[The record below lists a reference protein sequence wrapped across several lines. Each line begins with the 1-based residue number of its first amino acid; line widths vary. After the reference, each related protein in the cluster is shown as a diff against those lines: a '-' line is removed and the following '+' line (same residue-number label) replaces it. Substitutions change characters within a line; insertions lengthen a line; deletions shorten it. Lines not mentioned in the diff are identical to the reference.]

1 MPAKSQAQQKLMGL
15 VHAIQQGKAA
25 PSGGAGEIAHEIDPS
40 AADDFASTSQEGL
53 PQHVDDSANIAAE
66 TISKYN
72 EYGKHFQAAMTM
84 GELAE
89 RLMQVAEFAEQAV
102 MSEADD
108 WFDKHT
114 VSRNMKEM
122 KSYVKEFSKV
132 AMEHDGL
139 RQRMSALYDDMG
151 RVLERYFEI
160 GGAGKAGD
168 EGAIDENPDINYDTG
183 EDEIHIANS
192 DKNPVPS
199 GNASHMAPNDDAGS
213 QVTQMA
219 GWLPSGKQD
228 TTHGAP
234 FDMDDED
241 MGFDDDDDQK
251 LKEDQPENLYPSL
264 RDGSESEMR
273 FEDDEP
279 VDEPVVDDGAGLKR
293 AKNLSERIVRLAR
306 ERLKGETLVRFD
318 TLPRE
323 IQIKAAWKLIR

>member
-1 MPAKSQAQQKLMGL
+1 MPAQSQAQQKLMGL

-25 PSGGAGEIAHEIDPS
+25 STGGAGEIAKTMDPGD
-40 AADDFASTSQEGL
+40 AEDFASTSHEGL
-53 PQHVDDSANIAAE
+53 PQNVDDNSNIAAE

-72 EYGKHFQAAMTM
+72 EYGKHFEAAMTM

-160 GGAGKAGD
+160 HEAGGAGGVD
-168 EGAIDENPDINYDTG
+168 TIDSQGEDPITYDTG
-183 EDEIHIANS
+183 EDEIEIGNS
-192 DKNPVPS
+192 AKNPLPP
-199 GNASHMAPNDDAGS
+199 NHASQMAHEDDNN

-219 GWLPSGKQD
+219 GWLPGGKND
-228 TTHGAP
+228 TGHGAP
-234 FDMDDED
+234 FDMDDPKVGIDPDEEED
-241 MGFDDDDDQK
+241 DIK
-251 LKEDQPENLYPSL
+251 LKEDQPENLYPSC
-264 RDGSESEMR
+264 RDSSESEMR
-273 FEDDEP
+273 FEE
-279 VDEPVVDDGAGLKR
+279 DGAGLKR
-293 AKNLSERIVRLAR
+293 AKNLSERIVKLAR
-306 ERLKGETLVRFD
+306 ERLKGENLVRFD

-323 IQIKAAWKLIR
+323 TQIKAAWKLIR